1 MKLGI
6 VGLPNVGKSTLF
18 NALTG
23 AGAETGSY
31 TNAAAKPNLGSAKV
45 PDERL
50 DWLAEYYHPKKYSPA
65 SIDFVD
71 VAGIGHGG
79 GKGNALLQTI
89 RQTDALVHVVR
100 CFENEELF
108 LDPADPCRDAEDLDT
123 ELILADMEVVE
134 RRLDKAKKASKSGDK
149 KYKREA
155 EMCEAL
161 LSHLSDGK
169 PARSF
174 PFTEED
180 ADILQ
185 DGGLL
190 TVKPVIYAANMD
202 EKGMAD
208 YVNNPHFNAL
218 KAMAEQQGAAVLPV
232 AAKFEEDI
240 ADMDA
245 EEAAMFMEELGLTER
260 GLDRL
265 IRTSYD
271 LLGYI
276 SFLTAGEDDVH
287 AWTIVRGTKA
297 PRAAGKIH
305 SDIERGF
312 IRAEIVA
319 FEDLKA
325 CGTMAAARD
334 KGLIRLEG
342 KDYVMQDGDVTNF
355 RFNVTK

>member
-6 VGLPNVGKSTLF
+6 VGLPNVGKTTLF

-23 AGAETGSY
+23 SKAETSAY
-31 TNAAAKPNLGSAKV
+31 TNASAKPNMGSAKV

-50 DWLAEYYHPKKYSPA
+50 DWLAEYYKPKKYSPA
-65 SIDFVD
+65 TIDFVD
-71 VAGIGHGG
+71 VAGVSRG
-79 GKGNALLQTI
+79 GKGKEVFQAI

-100 CFENEELF
+100 CFDDDAIFTEK
-108 LDPADPCRDAEDLDT
+108 ADAARDAEAFDL
-123 ELILADMEVVE
+123 EMILADLELVE
-134 RRLDKAKKASKSGDK
+134 RRLERAKKNAKSGDK
-149 KYKREA
+149 KYKREC

-161 LSHLSDGK
+161 IEHLTDGQ
-169 PARSF
+169 PARTFEFSD
-174 PFTEED
+174 ED
-180 ADILQ
+180 KDILV

-190 TVKPVIYAANMD
+190 TVKPLIYTANLGEGD
-202 EKGMAD
+202 MAD
-208 YVNNPHFNAL
+208 YEANENFAAL
-218 KAMAEQQGAAVLPV
+218 KKIADAQGAAVLPV

-240 ADMDA
+240 AEMDA
-245 EEAAMFMEELGLTER
+245 EEAQMFMEDLGLTET
-260 GLDRL
+260 GLARL
-265 IRTSYD
+265 IKTSYE

-319 FEDLKA
+319 FEDLKN
-325 CGTMAAARD
+325 CGSVAAARD
-334 KGLIRLEG
+334 KGLFRLEG
-342 KDYVMQDGDVTNF
+342 KDYVMKDGDVTNF
-355 RFNVTK
+355 RFNV

>member
-6 VGLPNVGKSTLF
+6 VGLPGVGKTTLY

-23 AGAETGSY
+23 SKAETGGYGAS
-31 TNAAAKPNLGSAKV
+31 NKPNIGQAKV

-50 DWLAEYYHPKKYSPA
+50 DWLAEYYKPKKYSPA

-71 VAGIGHGG
+71 VAGVS
-79 GKGNALLQTI
+79 KGQGRGNSVLQNI

-100 CFENEELF
+100 CFDNDNLF
-108 LDPADPCRDAEDLDT
+108 PEPADARSDAETLEL
-123 ELILADMEVVE
+123 ELILADLEVVE
-134 RRLDKAKKASKSGDK
+134 RRLDKAKKNLKGGDK

-161 LSHLSDGK
+161 LAHLSEGM
-169 PARSF
+169 PARTF
-174 PFTEED
+174 EFTDED
-180 ADILQ
+180 RDILQ

-190 TVKPVIYAANMD
+190 SVKPVIYAANLD
-202 EKGMAD
+202 EDGMAD
-208 YVNNPHFNAL
+208 YRNQAQYLAL
-218 KAMAEQQGAAVLPV
+218 KSLADEQGAAVLPV

-240 ADMDA
+240 MDMEPD
-245 EEAAMFMEELGLTER
+245 EAQMFMEELGLTER

-265 IRTSYD
+265 IKTSYE

-276 SFLTAGEDDVH
+276 SFLTGGPDDVH
-287 AWTIVRGTKA
+287 AWTITRGTKA

-312 IRAEIVA
+312 IRAEVIA
-319 FEDLKA
+319 FEDLKS
-325 CGTMAAARD
+325 CGTMAAAKA
-334 KGLIRLEG
+334 KGLYRSEG
-342 KDYVMQDGDVTNF
+342 KEYVMQDGDVVNF
-355 RFNVTK
+355 LFNV

>member
-6 VGLPNVGKSTLF
+6 VGLPNVGKTTLF

-23 AGAETGSY
+23 SKAETSSY
-31 TNAAAKPNLGSAKV
+31 SNAGAKPNIGTAKV

-65 SIDFVD
+65 TIDFVD
-71 VAGIGHGG
+71 VAGVSAGG
-79 GKGNALLQTI
+79 GKGNEVFQAI
-89 RQTDALVHVVR
+89 RQVDALVEVVR
-100 CFENEELF
+100 CFDNDDIF
-108 LDPADPCRDAEDLDT
+108 LEKADAVRDAESFDL
-123 ELILADMEVVE
+123 ELILADIEIVE
-134 RRLDKAKKASKSGDK
+134 RRLERAKKNAKSGDK
-149 KYKREA
+149 KYKREV
-155 EMCEAL
+155 EMCEELIA
-161 LSHLSDGK
+161 HLEEEK
-169 PARSF
+169 PARDF
-174 PFTEED
+174 AFTED
-180 ADILQ
+180 DKDILV

-190 TVKPVIYAANMD
+190 SVKPVIYAANLD
-202 EKGMAD
+202 EDGMSDLAG
-208 YVNNPHFNAL
+208 NANFQAL
-218 KAMAEQQGAAVLPV
+218 STFASARGAAVLPV

-240 ADMDA
+240 AEMDA
-245 EEAAMFMEELGLTER
+245 EEAELFMHDLGLTET

-287 AWTIVRGTKA
+287 AWTIVKGTKA
-297 PRAAGKIH
+297 PKAAGKIH
-305 SDIERGF
+305 TDIERGF

-325 CGTMAAARD
+325 CGSMAAAKE
-334 KGLIRLEG
+334 KGHFRLEG

-355 RFNVTK
+355 RFNI

>member
-6 VGLPNVGKSTLF
+6 VGLPNAGKSTLF

-23 AGAETGSY
+23 AGAETGAY
-31 TNAAAKPNLGSAKV
+31 TNAAAKPNLGSARV

-71 VAGIGHGG
+71 IAGISPVS
-79 GKGNALLQTI
+79 GKGYALLQTI
-89 RQTDALVHVVR
+89 PQTDALVHVVR
-100 CFENEELF
+100 CFENDELF
-108 LDPADPCRDAEDLDT
+108 VERADPRRDAQELDT

-134 RRLDKAKKASKSGDK
+134 RRLDKARKAAKSGEKKAR
-149 KYKREA
+149 REV

-161 LSHLSDGK
+161 LAHLSEEK
-169 PARSF
+169 PARTF

-190 TVKPVIYAANMD
+190 TVKPVIYAANLD
-202 EKGMAD
+202 EAGMAGCD
-208 YVNNPHFNAL
+208 SNPYFLAL
-218 KAMAEQQGAAVLPV
+218 QALAEEQGAAVLPV

-319 FEDLKA
+319 FADLKA
-325 CGTMAAARD
+325 CGSMAAARD

>member
-23 AGAETGSY
+23 SHAETGSY
-31 TNAAAKPNLGSAKV
+31 SNAAMKPNIGQAKV

-65 SIDFVD
+65 AIDFVD
-71 VAGIGHGG
+71 VVGIKKGG
-79 GKGNALLQTI
+79 GRGNAYLQTI
-89 RQTDALVHVVR
+89 RQVDAIVHVVR
-100 CFENEELF
+100 CFENDEIF
-108 LDPADPCRDAEDLDT
+108 LEPADARRDAEALNL
-123 ELILADMEVVE
+123 ELILADIELVE
-134 RRLDKAKKASKSGDK
+134 RRLEKAQKNAKSGDK

-155 EMCEAL
+155 EMCQAL
-161 LSHLSDGK
+161 LDHLSDGR
-169 PARSF
+169 PASAF
-174 PFTEED
+174 EFTED
-180 ADILQ
+180 DKDILQ

-190 TVKPVIYAANMD
+190 TVKPVIYVANLD
-202 EKGMAD
+202 EDGMAH
-208 YVNNPHFNAL
+208 Y
-218 KAMAEQQGAAVLPV
+218 AEEPNFLSLSELAAGEGAAVLPV

-245 EEAAMFMEELGLTER
+245 EEAEMFMEELGLTER

-265 IRTSYD
+265 IRTSYE

-287 AWTIVRGTKA
+287 AWTITRGTKA
-297 PRAAGKIH
+297 PQAAGKIH
-305 SDIERGF
+305 SDLERGF

-325 CGTMAAARD
+325 CGSMAAARE
-334 KGLIRLEG
+334 KGLLRLEG
-342 KDYVMQDGDVTNF
+342 KDYVMQDGDVTNIK
-355 RFNVTK
+355 FNV